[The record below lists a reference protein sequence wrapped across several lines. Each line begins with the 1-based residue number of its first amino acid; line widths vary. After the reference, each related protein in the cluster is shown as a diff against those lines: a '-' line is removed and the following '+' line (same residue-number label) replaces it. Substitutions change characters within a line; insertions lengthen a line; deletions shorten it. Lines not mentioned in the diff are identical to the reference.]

1 VQKTVDTIRNLT
13 SANAAPS
20 AAAGTSSSSSSG
32 SRPVDDR
39 SSPLSQ
45 HLVLDDGRPYL
56 SYLIGDDG
64 SSSAQDR
71 WQWNRSKYRVD
82 GRSLG
87 DIVDALVKEV
97 ASIENAQRN
106 KSQQYAVVKG
116 QVTTAL
122 RKKTCVPL
130 PLPPPSPSSS
140 RCAHTADSV
149 PLTCSGNLS
158 MRSLA
163 DVVSASDFASTNGSE
178 YLETILVA
186 VPKCVLPLFSLARPG
201 SRRSKALTRV
211 ICVPSQEHRQGVGD
225 VVRAVDADGRAEVL
239 HVRRSAPLLVRSGLA

>member
-1 VQKTVDTIRNLT
+1 MSQFSPSSLLLVTAKLDSANPHDQLDDLNQALGNGKLGRTALIEFPQFKTGTLSSLLTLSETLAKQDPAVTSAVQKTVDTIRNLT

-20 AAAGTSSSSSSG
+20 AAAGASSSSSSS

-56 SYLIGDDG
+56 SYLIGDDSSSS

-122 RKKTCVPL
+122 RKKT
-130 PLPPPSPSSS
+130 
-140 RCAHTADSV
+140 
-149 PLTCSGNLS
+149 
-158 MRSLA
+158 
-163 DVVSASDFASTNGSE
+163 
-178 YLETILVA
+178 
-186 VPKCVLPLFSLARPG
+186 
-201 SRRSKALTRV
+201 
-211 ICVPSQEHRQGVGD
+211 
-225 VVRAVDADGRAEVL
+225 
-239 HVRRSAPLLVRSGLA
+239 